1 MKVITFTS
9 FKGGSGKTTTLM
21 LVASSLVNMGKSV
34 CLLEAD
40 ENRPLT
46 AWQAFG
52 EKEGTWDDNAKVLI
66 ADDMTS
72 LEQSFESAERSG
84 FDYVLVDTHGGS
96 SELNNVIISN
106 SHFVAFPTSL
116 TQLDVDETLKTYEY
130 VATLFKQEGGI
141 LNAGVIKTRVPTKAL
156 TVTQK
161 AVADVLNLIPCFEEP
176 IYDRDA
182 FASMK
187 PRGLLHKTHKKYQ
200 AQKFKR
206 LQANNYVRACHEADT
221 ITKSILDAL
230 ED

>member
-1 MKVITFTS
+1 MKMITFTS

-46 AWQAFG
+46 AWQAYG
-52 EKEGTWDDNAKVLI
+52 ENEGTWDEGAKVFI
-66 ADDMTS
+66 ADDMPS
-72 LEQSFESAERSG
+72 LETSFEKAERSG

-106 SHFVAFPTSL
+106 SDFVAFPTSL

-130 VATLFKQEGGI
+130 VAKLYEGEGKD
-141 LNAGVIKTRVPTKAL
+141 LNAGVIKTRVPTNNL
-156 TVTQK
+156 TVTQR
-161 AVADVLNLIPCFEEP
+161 AVADVLNLVPCFSEP

-187 PRGLLHKTHKKYQ
+187 PRGLLHKTHEKFKKD
-200 AQKFKR
+200 KFKR
-206 LQANNYVRACHEADT
+206 LQANNYIRACHEADT
-221 ITKSILDAL
+221 ITQSILDAL